1 MSGAWQVDAN
11 RPIMRSPRK
20 TGVTTVRSLIW
31 PAVIHGSLVTRTSP
45 GCSVSGGYAS
55 TMYFRPVAI
64 ALMWPGVPL
73 WDWPSIRPARSN
85 TPHARSSDSR
95 TIVEN
100 AVLTSVACCSSRI
113 EARRPAAIPT
123 VTGSSMRPLHDEAA
137 VRCDRRGRAGAD
149 DGGGLALLDDGR
161 AFDLGA

>member
-11 RPIMRSPRK
+11 QPIIRSPRN

-31 PAVIHGSLVTRTSP
+31 PAVIHGSLVTSTSP
-45 GCSVSGGYAS
+45 GSSVSGGKAA
-55 TMYFRPVAI
+55 TTWRMPVAI

-73 WDWPSIRPARSN
+73 CDWPSIRPARSN

-100 AVLTSVACCSSRI
+100 AVRTSVACCSSRI
-113 EARRPAAIPT
+113 EASRPAAIPT
-123 VTGSSMRPLHDEAA
+123 VTGSSVIRSP
-137 VRCDRRGRAGAD
+137 R
-149 DGGGLALLDDGR
+149 
-161 AFDLGA
+161 